1 MSKETNIT
9 WTEFEEK
16 YKPIRNELVED
27 APYNNCMFETFGEE
41 VEKVWKTNILNVWTI
56 FDNDDVVSGR
66 WRVNRFGYLIT
77 EIPRREDE
85 MINVIWD

>member
-1 MSKETNIT
+1 MSKEINIT

-16 YKPIRNELVED
+16 YKPIRNKLVEY
-27 APYNNCMFETFGEE
+27 ACYNNCMFETYGKE
-41 VEKVWKTNILNVWTI
+41 VEKVRETEILNVWTI
-56 FDNDDVVSGR
+56 FDNDDIVSGR
-66 WRVNRFGYLIT
+66 WRVNRLGYLIT